1 MEPKATPHRA
11 ACKRWGMVGGGAGR
25 GGLSNARGVHELSA
39 GWRAEWGRARAGD
52 GPVDETPGRAWANV
66 RGLMCAGSFVRQRER
81 NASGKRAAPGPRT
94 GRTLAVVGGRSRT
107 GTPSFKMGLSPDI
120 PRAKAAVQEL
130 GPAAR

>member
-1 MEPKATPHRA
+1 
-11 ACKRWGMVGGGAGR
+11 MVGGGAGR

-39 GWRAEWGRARAGD
+39 GWRAECQLEPPM
-52 GPVDETPGRAWANV
+52 GPSTRRRGV
-66 RGLMCAGSFVRQRER
+66 RGLMCVHARVGSFVRQRER